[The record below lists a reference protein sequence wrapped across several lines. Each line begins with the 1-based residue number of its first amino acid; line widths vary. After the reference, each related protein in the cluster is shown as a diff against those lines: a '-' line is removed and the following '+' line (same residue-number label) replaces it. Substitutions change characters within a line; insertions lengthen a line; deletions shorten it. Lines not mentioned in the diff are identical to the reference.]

1 MQFRKFLALG
11 LLLTLMVGVIGVSA
25 QDNVTLVLWHSAQDA
40 EGDGLLALINAFNT
54 ANPGITVEQVFN
66 PDNTILDSFRAAAGA
81 GEGPDLILRANDNSG
96 EFAVKGLIS
105 DITTWVDDE
114 LQGQVTDSGWGTFTY
129 EGKIYGVPV
138 NAKTLA
144 FFYNKSLVT
153 DAPETWADVL
163 AISEELAADGITG
176 IGFQNGF
183 FHSAG
188 FLYALGG
195 ALMDDDGNAPFGPD
209 GGEMTAA
216 MEAYLQFH
224 QDMYNLSL
232 DANSGVIIDG
242 SSPLPGFQTG
252 TVAMVY
258 DGIWNLAQFESDLGD
273 DLGVAIMPKLDNGN
287 VPALFA
293 QTSGFMANANMA
305 EDAAKQEAFIEFMKF
320 VTSEE
325 GQQIGLETAGWLPVN
340 PNVTIDGNPNL
351 QVFADQFALGTPFPN
366 RAELSQFWGPMADA
380 ITAVSAGG
388 ETPADATAAAYAI
401 IQKGIDDLHAAA
413 GS

>member
-1 MQFRKFLALG
+1 MRFSKLAVLSVLAVMLAVLSG
-11 LLLTLMVGVIGVSA
+11 GVSA
-25 QDNVTLVLWHSAQDA
+25 QDNVTLVLWHAAQDA
-40 EGDGLLALINAFNT
+40 EGDGVLALIDAFNA
-54 ANPGITVEQVFN
+54 ANPGITIEQVFN

-81 GEGPDLILRANDNSG
+81 GEGPDMILRANDNSG

-105 DITTWVDDE
+105 DITSWVDDE
-114 LQGQVTDSGWGTFTY
+114 LMGQVTDSGWGTFTY
-129 EGKIYGVPV
+129 EGAIYGVPI

-144 FFYNKSLVT
+144 FFYNKSLVL

-163 AISEELAADGITG
+163 EISSDLAADGVTG
-176 IGFQNGF
+176 LAFQNGF

-195 ALMDDDGNAPFGPD
+195 SLMDDEGNATFGPD
-209 GGEMTAA
+209 GAGREA

-224 QDMYNLSL
+224 QDLYNLSL
-232 DANSGVIIDG
+232 DPDSGVIIDG

-252 TVAMVY
+252 EVAMVY

-273 DLGVAIMPKLDNGN
+273 NLGVAIMPALDNGS

-293 QTSGFMANANMA
+293 QTSGIMANANMA
-305 EDAAKQEAFIEFMKF
+305 DDTAKQEAFVKF
-320 VTSEE
+320 AKFITSAE
-325 GQQIGLETAGWLPVN
+325 GQQIGLDTAGWLPVN
-340 PNVTIDGNPNL
+340 PNVMIDSDPNL

-366 RAELSQFWGPMADA
+366 RAELAAFWTPMADA

-388 ETPADATAAAYAI
+388 ETPADATQAAYGL
-401 IQKGIDDLHAAA
+401 IQPAIDDIHASA